1 MLCAF
6 MSSRGFRFMPPALIL
21 FRVNIAFGEKDG
33 AFDPPICS
41 RGIVASCSLARARE
55 SYLAGGDPNRFHGGQ
70 SSGQVGVSQLR
81 EWRVGAIP
89 HRGDVYRD
97 QSRDEWEDRGS
108 SYDGRCSNTRGE

>member
-6 MSSRGFRFMPPALIL
+6 MSSRGFGFMPPAFIL
-21 FRVNIAFGEKDG
+21 SGVNFALGEKDG

-55 SYLAGGDPNRFHGGQ
+55 SYLAGGDPNRFHRGQ
-70 SSGQVGVSQLR
+70 SSGEVGVSQLR

-97 QSRDEWEDRGS
+97 QSRDGREDRFGAAA
-108 SYDGRCSNTRGE
+108 GR